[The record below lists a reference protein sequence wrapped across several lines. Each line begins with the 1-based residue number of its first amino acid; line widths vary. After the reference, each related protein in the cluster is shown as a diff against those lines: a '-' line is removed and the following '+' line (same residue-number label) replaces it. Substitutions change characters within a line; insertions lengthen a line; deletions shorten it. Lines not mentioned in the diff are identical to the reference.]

1 LPQNP
6 LNKNK
11 MENNNLVPAKRKFN
25 KATPKPPRKRFTA
38 VDVWQ
43 TKFGPVSERAV
54 YDLYSQRFNIELH
67 NMKKYS
73 FPQCVKALRELN
85 DPTLGTPPTDNN

>member
-1 LPQNP
+1 MPQNP
-6 LNKNK
+6 LNKIKMDSSKSNK
-11 MENNNLVPAKRKFN
+11 KTN
-25 KATPKPPRKRFTA
+25 KKLTPRKRFTA

-54 YDLYSQRFNIELH
+54 YDIYSQRFNVELH

-73 FPQCVKALRELN
+73 FPHCIKALRDLN
-85 DPTLGTPPTDNN
+85 DPTLGTPPESIN

>member
-1 LPQNP
+1 MDNSKSIKKT
-6 LNKNK
+6 NKK
-11 MENNNLVPAKRKFN
+11 V
-25 KATPKPPRKRFTA
+25 TPRKRFTA

-54 YDLYSQRFNIELH
+54 YDLYSQRFKVELY

-73 FPQCVKALRELN
+73 FPHCVKALRDLN
-85 DPTLGTPPTDNN
+85 DPTLGKNPNEIN